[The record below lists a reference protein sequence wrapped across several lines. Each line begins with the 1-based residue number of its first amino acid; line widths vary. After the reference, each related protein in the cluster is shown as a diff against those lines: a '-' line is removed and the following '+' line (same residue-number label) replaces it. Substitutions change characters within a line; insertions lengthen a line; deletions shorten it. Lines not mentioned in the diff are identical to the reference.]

1 MNISLAPIWVDSNDV
16 LAELCDAWNQQAA
29 IAVDTADLVKSC
41 GYLLFA
47 KGER

>member
-1 MNISLAPIWVDSNDV
+1 MSISLEPIWVDRNDV
-16 LAELCDAWNQQAA
+16 LAELCDVWSQQAA
-29 IAVDTADLVKSC
+29 IAVDTADLEKSC